1 MIVQRVCAPVPV
13 AKMNF
18 DLVCF
23 LTIRSTCCSLPF
35 FGGRLL
41 ERVSRFALAARCARV
56 LVPGTGTCLTHECRV
71 LLKKL

>member
-1 MIVQRVCAPVPV
+1 MIVQRVWCAPVPV

-41 ERVSRFALAARCARV
+41 ERVSRGTLRRV
-56 LVPGTGTCLTHECRV
+56 LVPGV
-71 LLKKL
+71 VQVPV